1 MISFLELK
9 IQHECIFPSP
19 QASISEKQEDCGDK
33 INFKKD
39 FVDAGS
45 SQRNTIR
52 VSTVKNNIIIPS
64 SRAVDE
70 DLFFS
75 LNFLG
80 MAAVAT

>member
-1 MISFLELK
+1 MSVFSPVHKLRYPKSKKTAVIKLTLK
-9 IQHECIFPSP
+9 T
-19 QASISEKQEDCGDK
+19 
-33 INFKKD
+33 D